1 MKRTHCAQASQ
12 PRGRALV
19 SVQVDVRVF
28 DGGCAGLYHLRLE
41 DHTRRALPPHLGA
54 QRLAWQ
60 HRRREACAHRVEAR
74 LVRVVELGWGWGLG
88 LGLGLGS
95 GLGVGSGLGLGVGV
109 GRVPV
114 E

>member
-1 MKRTHCAQASQ
+1 MERAPAPQASQ

-74 LVRVVELGWGWGLG
+74 LVRVVELGFGFGF
-88 LGLGLGS
+88 GLGLGS
-95 GLGVGSGLGLGVGV
+95 GLGLGLGL
-109 GRVPV
+109 RLA
-114 E
+114 

>member
-1 MKRTHCAQASQ
+1 M
-12 PRGRALV
+12 
-19 SVQVDVRVF
+19 QVDVRVF

-74 LVRVVELGWGWGLG
+74 LRQGSRVRV
-88 LGLGLGS
+88 
-95 GLGVGSGLGLGVGV
+95 GVGV
-109 GRVPV
+109 RVRFRV
-114 E
+114 RVRVRVRVRARVRVRV